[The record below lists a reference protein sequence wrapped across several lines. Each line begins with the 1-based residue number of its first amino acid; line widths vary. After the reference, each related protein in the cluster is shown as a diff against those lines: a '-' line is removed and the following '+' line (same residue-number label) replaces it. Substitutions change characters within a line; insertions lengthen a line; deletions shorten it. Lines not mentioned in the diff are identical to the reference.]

1 MSSYRLIF
9 LLILFARA
17 PKHQAQTDTVM
28 HLNQKEWQETTK
40 GVDYTETFISPDKK
54 KVEKVQ
60 SALKSGTTLSD
71 YKYLIYFL
79 VLVLVGFLFVRVFN
93 SFKINTDVSDKVV
106 TIESMEEIED
116 NLHEV
121 NLEDLLKEA
130 LLAKNY
136 RIALRLNFLIIIK
149 LLSQSNKI
157 TWAKE
162 KTNWEYYTELQ
173 DKLLADQFKEVILS
187 FESFW
192 YGEHPLNEYHYSLA
206 EPVYQAMQNKLVSH
220 E

>member
-1 MSSYRLIF
+1 MSSYRL
-9 LLILFARA
+9 LLLLFFFALA
-17 PKHQAQTDTVM
+17 PKHQAQKDTVM
-28 HLNQKEWQETTK
+28 RLNQKEWQEVTK
-40 GVDYTETFISPDKK
+40 GIDYTETFISPDNKK
-54 KVEKVQ
+54 IEKV
-60 SALKSGTTLSD
+60 KSTLRSDSTLSD

-93 SFKINTDVSDKVV
+93 SFKINSDLSEKVV
-106 TIESMEEIED
+106 TIDSMEEIED
-116 NLHEV
+116 NIHEV

-130 LLAKNY
+130 LLVKNY

-173 DKLLADQFKEVILS
+173 DKLLADQFKEIILS
-187 FESFW
+187 FETFW
-192 YGEHPLNEYHYSLA
+192 YGEHPLNEYRYSLT
-206 EPVYQAMQNKLVSH
+206 EPVYQAMQKKLMPH

>member
-1 MSSYRLIF
+1 MSLYRLIF
-9 LLILFARA
+9 FVLFFALA
-17 PKHQAQTDTVM
+17 PKHHAQKDTVM
-28 HLNQKEWQETTK
+28 QLNQKEWQEVTK
-40 GVDYTETFISPDKK
+40 GIDYTETFISPDNKK
-54 KVEKVQ
+54 ADKVKP
-60 SALKSGTTLSD
+60 SASSGSTFSD

-93 SFKINTDVSDKVV
+93 SFKINSDLSEKVV
-106 TIESMEEIED
+106 TIDSMEEIED

-130 LLAKNY
+130 LLVKNY

-149 LLSQSNKI
+149 LLSQSDKI

-173 DKLLADQFKEVILS
+173 DKLLADQFKEIILS
-187 FESFW
+187 FETFW
-192 YGEHPLNEYHYSLA
+192 YGEHPLNEYHYSLT
-206 EPVYQAMQNKLVSH
+206 EPVYQAMQKKLVTH